1 MFLHRVLEFTE
12 GGIFLIAIPF
22 RAEQLIKFGKPRF
35 VHPNTGQGALLF
47 VYILA
52 QPLLEGLVGVG
63 IDPMVFH
70 LFQGG
75 SGFDSFF
82 KVRNS

>member
-1 MFLHRVLEFTE
+1 MFLHRVAKFAA
-12 GGIFLIAIPF
+12 GGIFLIAIAF
-22 RAEQLIKFGKPRF
+22 RVEQLVKCGKSSF
-35 VHPNTGQGALLF
+35 VHSNTGQGALLF

-75 SGFDSFF
+75 SGFDLR